1 MKSMIKKILPKQWL
15 EYIRIKILSSYATKS
30 YSQEG
35 EDMILRRIFE
45 HKADGFYVDVGAHHP
60 VRFSNTYL
68 FYKQGWTGI
77 NIDAMPGAMKLFNKI
92 RPKDI
97 NLEQAI
103 SEKEKTLTYYQF
115 NDPALN
121 GFDVELSE
129 NRDSEPNGYN
139 IQFKTQLKTKSLEI
153 ILDDYLPINKIIDF
167 MSIDVEGLDY
177 EVLRSLNLIKYKP
190 RVLLLEILYTS
201 DNNNKNEIVSYLE
214 QNGYIYFAKALNTTF
229 FRHKDFLR

>member
-45 HKADGFYVDVGAHHP
+45 YKADGFYVDVGAHHP

-77 NIDAMPGAMKLFNKI
+77 NIDAMPGAMKLFNTI
-92 RPKDI
+92 RRKDI

-121 GFDVELSE
+121 GFDVKLSE
-129 NRDSEPNGYN
+129 KRDSEPNGYN

-214 QNGYIYFAKALNTTF
+214 QNGYVYFAKTLNTTF
-229 FRHKDFLR
+229 FMHKDFLR